1 MAANMMYTALSGLDV
16 FNEALSVT
24 SNNIA
29 NANTTAYKSQSLDF
43 GNMVSGLMQTVYS
56 DDTSQGVGA
65 TILGTTS
72 DQSTGVEQKTNT
84 WSDLMLQ
91 GGGFFKVQNPTTTV
105 DSYTRDGSFQVNSAG
120 NLTDMAGNNVLSSTD
135 AVINLT
141 PPTTTTPTVY
151 TSYSVDQSGV
161 VWALQASGVETSI
174 AQIGVS
180 TFSNPSALVS
190 NGDNLLSPGVNSG
203 TPTLG
208 TAGSGMAGTIISG
221 ALESSNVDL
230 TQQMV
235 DLINYQADYQ
245 ANSKSIATG
254 DNILQTVVN
263 LIQG

>member
-1 MAANMMYTALSGLDV
+1 MAANMMYTAMSGLDV

-29 NANTTAYKSQSLDF
+29 NANTTAYKSQNLDF
-43 GNMVSGLMQTVYS
+43 GDMVSGLMQTVYS

-65 TILGTTS
+65 TILGTTA
-72 DQSTGVEQKTNT
+72 DQSTGVEEKTNT

-91 GGGFFKVQNPTTTV
+91 GGGFFEVENPATTT
-105 DSYTRDGSFQVNSAG
+105 DYYTRDGSFQVNSAG
-120 NLTDMAGNNVLSSTD
+120 NLTDMDGNDVLD
-135 AVINLT
+135 AKGNVINVGN
-141 PPTTTTPTVY
+141 PATTTY
-151 TSYSVDQSGV
+151 TSYSIDQSGV
-161 VWALQASGVETSI
+161 VWGVQANGSQTSI
-174 AQIGVS
+174 AQIGVT

-190 NGDNLLSPGVNSG
+190 DGNNLLSPGVNSG
-203 TPTLG
+203 TPILG
-208 TAGSGMAGTIISG
+208 TAGSGMAGTVISG
-221 ALESSNVDL
+221 ALEMSNVDL

>member
-43 GNMVSGLMQTVYS
+43 GDMVSGLMQTAYS
-56 DDTSQGVGA
+56 DDTAQGVGA
-65 TILGTTS
+65 TILGATA

-84 WSDLMLQ
+84 WSDVMLQ
-91 GGGFFKVQNPTTTV
+91 GGGFFEVQNPTTTV

-120 NLTDMAGNNVLSSTD
+120 NLTDMGGNDVLD
-135 AVINLT
+135 AKGNVINLNPPTTT
-141 PPTTTTPTVY
+141 PPTTY
-151 TSYSVDQSGV
+151 TSYSIDQSGV
-161 VWALQASGVETSI
+161 VYGLQANGTQTSI
-174 AQIGVS
+174 AQIGVT

-190 NGDNLLSPGVNSG
+190 DGNNLFSTGVNSG
-203 TPTLG
+203 AANLGTVGSG
-208 TAGSGMAGTIISG
+208 TAGTIVSG
-221 ALESSNVDL
+221 ALEMSNVDL

-235 DLINYQADYQ
+235 NLIDYQADYQ